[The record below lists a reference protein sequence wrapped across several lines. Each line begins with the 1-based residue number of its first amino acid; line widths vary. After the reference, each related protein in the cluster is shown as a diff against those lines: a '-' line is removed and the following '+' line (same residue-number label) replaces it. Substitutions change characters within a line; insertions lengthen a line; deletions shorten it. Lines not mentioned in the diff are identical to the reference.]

1 MNNTR
6 NTESSNKENEDNDK
20 EDNRDTP
27 NLATQQS
34 ISNTSLSS
42 YGENQIDKLEGRSG
56 LDSSTSQNISRGIS
70 IHVDEEEAIMDDLD
84 AFLES

>member
-6 NTESSNKENEDNDK
+6 NTESSNKDNENDNEKDK
-20 EDNRDTP
+20 DTP